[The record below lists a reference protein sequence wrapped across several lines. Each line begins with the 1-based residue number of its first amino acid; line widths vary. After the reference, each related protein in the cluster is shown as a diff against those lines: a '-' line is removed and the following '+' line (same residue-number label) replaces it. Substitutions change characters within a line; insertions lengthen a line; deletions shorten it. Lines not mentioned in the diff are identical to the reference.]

1 MNCIRALIQLARRI
15 GQKVEKW
22 KKSLNFAIGLGPAI
36 IVGTLLPYCT
46 IMGGAADL
54 STANLAQVA
63 VAVTNQ
69 SWDKLGL
76 DHCDDAAAGTTVD
89 TAATLQLRA
98 TAIIMMRLAA
108 ITAPPN
114 AYANLATGTIG
125 KTILAD
131 FMEETTPTN
140 NALSSGCTGESSLSS
155 LPLASNG
162 GKSAVDNHNKNKKKK
177 YSWPGMVN
185 GQVIVQQVYNFVGR
199 MFQGYKQVPYHN
211 QEHAF
216 HVLQS
221 ITKLIDLLITGGGKT
236 YGLKYDP
243 LALFALVFAALIH
256 DVGTCCNDYYFFFR
270 PLTNVAN
277 GYAAATAAAP
287 SAVVAFFLVI
297 TLQSIKGFRYVYC
310 YDQYFQCNVVFLAN
324 PVKLALTA

>member
-1 MNCIRALIQLARRI
+1 
-15 GQKVEKW
+15 
-22 KKSLNFAIGLGPAI
+22 
-36 IVGTLLPYCT
+36 
-46 IMGGAADL
+46 MGGAADL
-54 STANLAQVA
+54 STANLARVA
-63 VAVTNQ
+63 VAATNQ

-76 DHCDDAAAGTTVD
+76 DCDAAGTTTTVD
-89 TAATLQLRA
+89 TAAAALQLRA

-131 FMEETTPTN
+131 FMEETPTN
-140 NALSSGCTGESSLSS
+140 ASSLSGTGESSLSS
-155 LPLASNG
+155 LPFASG
-162 GKSAVDNHNKNKKKK
+162 GKSAVDNNNNNKKQKK
-177 YSWPGMVN
+177 YTWPGMVN
-185 GQVIVQQVYNFVGR
+185 GQVVVQQVHNFVGR

-221 ITKLIDLLITGGGKT
+221 ITKLIDLMITGGGKT

-256 DVGTCCNDYYFFFR
+256 DVGTLINDYKID
-270 PLTNVAN
+270 PLSQCAN
-277 GYAAATAAAP
+277 CYDDAAAAA
-287 SAVVAFFLVI
+287 SFCCCFLLVI
-297 TLQSIKGFRYVYC
+297 TLQSIKGFRYV
-310 YDQYFQCNVVFLAN
+310 
-324 PVKLALTA
+324 

>member
-1 MNCIRALIQLARRI
+1 MEMKATGWYGDEGDWTEPRAGIVISRVSFAGRCLYRGAQQNDELWRQMRPAGSGNELYSRLDPTRVSRRQNVDK
-15 GQKVEKW
+15 GE
-22 KKSLNFAIGLGPAI
+22 KSLDLAIGS
-36 IVGTLLPYCT
+36 LPSNSCGYLTSFYCT
-46 IMGGAADL
+46 MGGAADL
-54 STANLAQVA
+54 STANLARVA

-76 DHCDDAAAGTTVD
+76 DCDDAAAGTTTPTTTVD
-89 TAATLQLRA
+89 AAAYLQLRA

-114 AYANLATGTIG
+114 AYANLATGTIS

-140 NALSSGCTGESSLSS
+140 NALSSDCTGESSLSS
-155 LPLASNG
+155 LPLGSSS
-162 GKSAVDNHNKNKKKK
+162 GKSGSVDNNKNKKKK
-177 YSWPGMVN
+177 YTWPGMVN
-185 GQVIVQQVYNFVGR
+185 GQVIVQQVHNFVGR

-221 ITKLIDLLITGGGKT
+221 ITKLIDLMITGGGKT

-256 DVGTCCNDYYFFFR
+256 DVGTCGKR
-270 PLTNVAN
+270 LLL
-277 GYAAATAAAP
+277 
-287 SAVVAFFLVI
+287 FLD
-297 TLQSIKGFRYVYC
+297 R
-310 YDQYFQCNVVFLAN
+310 
-324 PVKLALTA
+324 

>member
-1 MNCIRALIQLARRI
+1 
-15 GQKVEKW
+15 
-22 KKSLNFAIGLGPAI
+22 
-36 IVGTLLPYCT
+36 
-46 IMGGAADL
+46 MGGAVDL
-54 STANLAQVA
+54 STANLARVA

-76 DHCDDAAAGTTVD
+76 DCDDAADMQATVD

-162 GKSAVDNHNKNKKKK
+162 SKSAVDNHNKNKKKK